1 MVHEMAA
8 GKLPDMPRRKSEPV
22 TSSERADRKALQE
35 AAELVATPP
44 ADGFT
49 IEAFS
54 DLPDQLDYSRTPR
67 CVHEWMAQHGEWPE
81 QSE

>member
-1 MVHEMAA
+1 MVHKMAA
-8 GKLPDMPRRKSEPV
+8 GKLSAMPRRKSEPV
-22 TSSERADRKALQE
+22 TSSERDRKALQE
-35 AAELVATPP
+35 AAELVATSP

-49 IEAFS
+49 VEAFS
-54 DLPDQLDYSRTPR
+54 DLPYQVDYSRMPR